1 MTWGVV
7 RHKHAT
13 SALRHAHTFHQHPS
27 HQNTLNSNAIAANW
41 PVRHK
46 VNMGPCMH
54 ALLDGSG
61 RRQPYPRPVEAN
73 FAARQSA
80 SRHIAW
86 QTGLAMALTARR
98 RWVGRDKAGQAH
110 ALVAQPEADHHR
122 GSQPPFASI
131 SVSCGRQRRR
141 RARGPAMTLAAA
153 PGAVS
158 AQPASAPQWRVTL
171 GNLAAGA
178 TAGVAVEAGRRT
190 VLDTVSDAGRHAVLQ
205 R

>member
-1 MTWGVV
+1 
-7 RHKHAT
+7 
-13 SALRHAHTFHQHPS
+13 
-27 HQNTLNSNAIAANW
+27 
-41 PVRHK
+41 
-46 VNMGPCMH
+46 MGPCMH
-54 ALLDGSG
+54 ALLDRSG
-61 RRQPYPRPVEAN
+61 RQQQPYPRPLEAN
-73 FAARQSA
+73 FARQSA
-80 SRHIAW
+80 SRHTAW

-122 GSQPPFASI
+122 GSQPVAPFASI

-141 RARGPAMTLAAA
+141 RARGPAMTLASA

-158 AQPASAPQWRVTL
+158 VQPASAPQWRVTL

-190 VLDTVSDAGRHAVLQ
+190 VLDTDSDAGWHAVLQ

>member
-1 MTWGVV
+1 MRVTWGVV

-27 HQNTLNSNAIAANW
+27 HPNTLNSNAIAAGLYDIRSTW
-41 PVRHK
+41 ALACMPCST
-46 VNMGPCMH
+46 GPADDSH
-54 ALLDGSG
+54 I
-61 RRQPYPRPVEAN
+61 RPAEAN
-73 FAARQSA
+73 FAARQRA
-80 SRHIAW
+80 SRHIAR

-122 GSQPPFASI
+122 GSQPVAPFASI
-131 SVSCGRQRRR
+131 SVSCGRQRRM

-178 TAGVAVEAGRRT
+178 TAGVAVEAGRRA
-190 VLDTVSDAGRHAVLQ
+190 VLDMGF
-205 R
+205 